1 MKGTY
6 CLIIEVCEDVKLK
19 VGRLGQLNLKSGF
32 YVYTG
37 SALNSLGSRIKRHL
51 SSEKKL
57 HWHVDYLLLNKKSK
71 IDDVLFAIS
80 EDKIEC
86 QIADYISQKG
96 EQIVGFGCSDCN
108 CNSHLIYFKNSDEA
122 HKNVEDAFKS
132 LDMEI
137 KDLNYLLN
145 LENEF

>member
-19 VGRLGQLNLKSGF
+19 VGRLGQLDLKPGF

-37 SALNSLGSRIKRHL
+37 SALNSLESRIKRHL

-57 HWHVDYLLLNKKSK
+57 HWHVDYLLLSKKSK
-71 IDDVLFAIS
+71 IDDVLFVIS
-80 EDKIEC
+80 DSKIEC

-96 EQIVGFGCSDCN
+96 EQIIGFGCSDCK
-108 CNSHLIYFKNSDEA
+108 CYSHLFFFKTNNDA
-122 HKNVEDAFKS
+122 HQNVEAAFKS
-132 LDMEI
+132 FDLEI
-137 KDLNYLLN
+137 KDLDYLLN